1 MDVVTQGDGDQL
13 APARTSLGQEQLARL
28 LAVGRA
34 LVSELDLESVLNQ
47 VLSTAREL
55 TSARFAALGIL
66 DENKR
71 ELERFLTIGLGDE
84 ARRTIGPLPRGHGVL
99 GELIR
104 NPQPLRLPDVTEHPR
119 SYGFPPGHPPMTTFL
134 GVPVSVRGEAYGN
147 LYLTDKAGGE
157 EFTESD
163 EQLVVVLSEWA
174 AVAIDNARLYE
185 AVERRRA
192 ELERA
197 VRGLEAT
204 SAISRAVGFETEL
217 NRVLELIVKRGR
229 AMSEA
234 RSFLVLLQQDGM
246 LCVEAAAGEV
256 GSGVVGTQIPVESS
270 LAGNVATTGA
280 GEHVADLGARVGH
293 GLDSITGGA
302 RSAVVVALGFRGRAR
317 GVLIALDRM
326 RDGPAFDLEDE
337 HLLASFAAS
346 AAIAIAT
353 AQSVEAERL
362 RHSMRASE
370 EERARWARELHDETL
385 QELGALKVMLD
396 AARQTH
402 DANRMTTSIDTA
414 ISQIE
419 LSIRNLQALITELR
433 PAALDQIGLAPA
445 LEALLKR
452 VAATSG
458 VHIDADVS
466 LETEESRLHPE
477 IERTVYRLIQESLTN
492 VIKHSE
498 AANVNLEVAEAA
510 GWIKLSV
517 VDDGAGFDPAQITA
531 GFGLVGMQ
539 DRVALVGG
547 KVSVESSP
555 GAGTTVHAEVPA
567 RRDDSGE
574 PETDPSV
581 PPAGDV
587 DQLAG

>member
-1 MDVVTQGDGDQL
+1 MSDIFPLQPHWELPG
-13 APARTSLGQEQLARL
+13 TSRIPFLTYT
-28 LAVGRA
+28 
-34 LVSELDLESVLNQ
+34 SEDLY
-47 VLSTAREL
+47 
-55 TSARFAALGIL
+55 
-66 DENKR
+66 KR

-567 RRDDSGE
+567 RRDESGE